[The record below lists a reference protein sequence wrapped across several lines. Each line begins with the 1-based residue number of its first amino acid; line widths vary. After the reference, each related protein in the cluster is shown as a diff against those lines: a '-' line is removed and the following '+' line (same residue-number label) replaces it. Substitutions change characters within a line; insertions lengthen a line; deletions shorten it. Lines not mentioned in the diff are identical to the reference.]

1 MFPGARGGGAE
12 DAGLFAGLNVSVRS
26 EIEGRFSEMDAAQK
40 ALQQQLHSI
49 QMQMSSEVSWGAF
62 RSHSQ
67 PGIEQ
72 RLTGCAC
79 RTRSL
84 RLRSFARSSTS

>member
-12 DAGLFAGLNVSVRS
+12 DGLFSGLNVSVRS
-26 EIEGRFSEMDAAQK
+26 EIEGRFSEMDAAQR

-62 RSHSQ
+62 RPHS
-67 PGIEQ
+67 PSGIEQ
-72 RLTGCAC
+72 MLTGCAC
-79 RTRSL
+79 RTRSR